1 METQDTIFSDITPD
15 ETEAGMLLVFFT
27 RVFDFA
33 IDILILLLVYW
44 LLPFDALLYLT
55 SITRVML
62 PILIIAVS
70 TAYRLIFLLLF
81 NKTIGMM
88 LCRVKLLNKD
98 LQPLSPK
105 GKLISIF
112 KSRFSSIK
120 YYKDTL

>member
-1 METQDTIFSDITPD
+1 MENQDTIFSDITPQ
-15 ETEAGMLLVFFT
+15 EIEAGTMLVFFT

-55 SITRVML
+55 SITRVMI
-62 PILIIAVS
+62 PILIIAGS
-70 TAYRLIFLLLF
+70 TAYRLIFLLSF

-88 LCRVKLLNKD
+88 LCRVKLLNKY
-98 LQPLSPK
+98 LLPLSPK
-105 GKLISIF
+105 EKLISIF

-120 YYKDTL
+120 YYKDIL